1 MKKVSVILCLALS
14 CSVTVLAQTPNT
26 GTPPAVQTDIR
37 EKLVQLALK
46 HPTLKET
53 DALKSKYQASI
64 RKVNS
69 TWLDMIVVGV
79 NLNEVTTGQLD
90 QNQFGNLYFPL
101 WNVGINVP
109 LGSFFGK
116 PAEKKMARMDVQ
128 MAVAKRE
135 SQELTIRATVL
146 TRYEDYLL
154 KKELLRLQSEMTE
167 DDLAA
172 FTQAEQKF
180 TTGAIDYDAYS
191 GASKRYN
198 AELVKKITLER
209 DLAVAVI
216 ELEEMIGVKLE
227 EALAQK

>member
-1 MKKVSVILCLALS
+1 MKKVSVILCLSLLASLA
-14 CSVTVLAQTPNT
+14 VLAQAPNT
-26 GTPPAVQTDIR
+26 GTPAQTDIR
-37 EKLVQLALK
+37 ERLVQLALK
-46 HPTLKET
+46 NPVFKET
-53 DALKSKYQASI
+53 DALKAKYQASI

-69 TWLDMIVVGV
+69 TWLDMIVVGI
-79 NLNEVTTGQLD
+79 NLNEVTTGTL
-90 QNQFGNLYFPL
+90 NQAEYGNLYFPL
-101 WNVGINVP
+101 WNVGINIP
-109 LGSFFGK
+109 LGSVFGGK
-116 PAEKKMARMDVQ
+116 AADKKMAKMDVQ

-135 SQELTIRATVL
+135 QQELSMRAMVL

-198 AELVKKITLER
+198 AELVKRITLER
-209 DLAVAVI
+209 DVAVSVI
-216 ELEEMIGVKLE
+216 DLEEIIGVKLE